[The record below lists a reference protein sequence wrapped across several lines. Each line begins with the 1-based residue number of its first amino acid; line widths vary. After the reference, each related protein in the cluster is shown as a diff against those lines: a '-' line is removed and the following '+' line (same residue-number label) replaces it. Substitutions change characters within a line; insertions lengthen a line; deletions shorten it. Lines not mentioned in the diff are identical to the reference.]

1 MRVVCDYGSGQHDFP
16 VLEKE
21 VSVTGF
27 RRRHSYF
34 FYSSLYCKKIV
45 LHTGEKW
52 IIIVINLNSITS
64 DVLYL
69 ARVDED

>member
-1 MRVVCDYGSGQHDFP
+1 MF
-16 VLEKE
+16 LIKLFE
-21 VSVTGF
+21 
-27 RRRHSYF
+27 
-34 FYSSLYCKKIV
+34 LLKIV